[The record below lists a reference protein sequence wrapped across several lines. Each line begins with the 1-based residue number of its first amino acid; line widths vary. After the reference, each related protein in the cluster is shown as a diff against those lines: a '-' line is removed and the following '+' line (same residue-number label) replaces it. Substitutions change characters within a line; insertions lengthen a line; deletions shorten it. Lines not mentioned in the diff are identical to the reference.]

1 MAPSFEDTV
10 WYRNAKVRVWLWII
24 PTFQF
29 KSEEKSKSVLHGVPK
44 SLIGPQNEKNL
55 VFKRKHYNLLNDYC
69 TPNSNK
75 KMSPKFSPLLMR
87 GFVPH
92 VGSSTQLHV
101 GSWSQG
107 FKSCWE
113 HSNFLRFLFCN
124 CWNCGSLVKSITLLE
139 NVSSCPNGC
148 SPVHQILFQL

>member
-10 WYRNAKVRVWLWII
+10 WYRNAKVRVWLWIS

-44 SLIGPQNEKNL
+44 SLIGPQNEKKFGCQVKTL
-55 VFKRKHYNLLNDYC
+55 QFIKWLQ
-69 TPNSNK
+69 

-101 GSWSQG
+101 VSWSQG
-107 FKSCWE
+107 FKSCWK

-124 CWNCGSLVKSITLLE
+124 WWNCGSLVKSITLLE

-148 SPVHQILFQL
+148 NPVHQILFQL